1 MCDGGDGGDGD
12 GGGDDTGSAAD
23 TAQGGGGSSAVGGDV
38 GGGIGSSA
46 SISDAISAG
55 QAQVAA
61 AEAAAAAQAEADAI
75 AADMEAIAAQA
86 AIGYA
91 APAGASS
98 GQSAPSTQPGKGAL
112 LNAFTMQPA
121 KASPTP
127 VALPAPPAPPG
138 PIMSEEV
145 VDEETGETA
154 MVEVAHASVNQGQSA
169 AAAAAIAAEDQ
180 VMQAAYNEG
189 LLEVTPQNVT
199 IAGDITQTG
208 HHNIMAPIGSN
219 PVAMGSYSV
228 AGNLGANSEVAQA
241 MMAANPNSPH
251 ASIGVTAS
259 DIAALSAQ
267 AVDPSTGQMVSV
279 VNIPNPPMGTP
290 AFNQAVTS
298 SYIAGALNPE
308 MSAAIST
315 IGMALMPGPMGMI
328 AGAMQAAQAD
338 EMGLP
343 PPGGLFSAFGSITDS
358 SALTSLSNAANAAQ
372 IAVGHGIGDLISG
385 VLGPVSDFLDDTLG
399 AGLNNLDAAITD
411 AGVSAGLF
419 DAVDPDT
426 AAETAAAIAESNM
439 GAEDIGD
446 LGGGEVDE
454 LPTPAPVVEEPRPDT
469 RPAAT
474 VVSEVDTFLD
484 TSAMTSL
491 VSIPDVVSI
500 SDATTPTLGVDED
513 LGVAPML
520 STLPRGSSFRRSRVT
535 SPRDRAFGAA
545 NLFRPTLS
553 AGISL

>member
-1 MCDGGDGGDGD
+1 M
-12 GGGDDTGSAAD
+12 
-23 TAQGGGGSSAVGGDV
+23 
-38 GGGIGSSA
+38 
-46 SISDAISAG
+46 
-55 QAQVAA
+55 
-61 AEAAAAAQAEADAI
+61 
-75 AADMEAIAAQA
+75 
-86 AIGYA
+86 
-91 APAGASS
+91 
-98 GQSAPSTQPGKGAL
+98 
-112 LNAFTMQPA
+112 
-121 KASPTP
+121 
-127 VALPAPPAPPG
+127 
-138 PIMSEEV
+138 
-145 VDEETGETA
+145 A
-154 MVEVAHASVNQGQSA
+154 M
-169 AAAAAIAAEDQ
+169 
-180 VMQAAYNEG
+180 
-189 LLEVTPQNVT
+189 
-199 IAGDITQTG
+199 
-208 HHNIMAPIGSN
+208 
-219 PVAMGSYSV
+219 
-228 AGNLGANSEVAQA
+228 
-241 MMAANPNSPH
+241 
-251 ASIGVTAS
+251 
-259 DIAALSAQ
+259 
-267 AVDPSTGQMVSV
+267 
-279 VNIPNPPMGTP
+279 
-290 AFNQAVTS
+290 
-298 SYIAGALNPE
+298 
-308 MSAAIST
+308 
-315 IGMALMPGPMGMI
+315 MPGPMGMI